1 MTERQIDYEAVFQSL
16 PTPVLLMTPDL
27 LMVDMNRS
35 YERVSGRS
43 REELLGV
50 RVFDAFPDNPSEP
63 ASTGQ
68 SNLAESLR
76 RVVATGEK
84 NVMPLQRY
92 DVEVSGSVGKFEER
106 YWCPVNVPVL
116 DADGNV
122 ALVLHAVEEVSDL
135 IRKFVEAEAAN
146 A

>member
-1 MTERQIDYEAVFQSL
+1 MTERQVDFEAVFQSL

-27 LMVDMNRS
+27 LIVDMNRG
-35 YERVSGRS
+35 YERNCGRT
-43 REELLGV
+43 REELIGRLL
-50 RVFDAFPDNPSEP
+50 FDAFPDNPSEP
-63 ASTGQ
+63 ASTGS

-76 RVVATGEK
+76 KVVATREK
-84 NVMPLQRY
+84 DVMALQRY
-92 DVEVSGSVGKFEER
+92 DVEIAGSVGKFEER

-122 ALVLHAVEEVSDL
+122 ALVLHAVEEVSGL